1 MTKMAVEN
9 PTISLQ
15 MLRWVALPF
24 LLAALLT
31 CDCSRA
37 GVAVRS
43 ESHFVD
49 KPEVLEF
56 IDAMVLKHHL
66 AREDLLAL
74 FRQIQVQSR
83 ILKSIGAPAGRV
95 KPWYEY
101 RAVFLS
107 ALRIHGGLS
116 FWDGNAK
123 TLSQARQV
131 YGVPEEMVVGI
142 LGVETR
148 YGAST
153 GSYRVLDA
161 LATLAFDYPG
171 RAVFFRQELESFLM
185 LAREEKIDPLT
196 VKGSYAGAIGIPQFM
211 PGSYQR
217 FAVDFDG
224 DGRRDLLDSTADA
237 IGSVANYFHA
247 HGWQT
252 GEPVA
257 VRADVSGKAFQPV
270 LDAGI
275 KPRATVGELKKLGIA
290 PRESVPDN
298 LPAAL
303 ISLEAP
309 DGEEYWLVFNNFY
322 VITRYNRSSKYAMAV
337 YQLSQEISRQRKEA
351 AGQAM
356 LFDRPLEK
364 VAHLLQG
371 STQ

>member
-1 MTKMAVEN
+1 MTALAN
-9 PTISLQ
+9 PTVSLH

-37 GVAVRS
+37 GVAVS
-43 ESHFVD
+43 GESHFVD

-56 IDAMVLKHHL
+56 IDAMALKHHL
-66 AREDLLAL
+66 ARNELLAL
-74 FRQIQVQSR
+74 FRQIQVQPR
-83 ILKSIGAPAGRV
+83 ILKAIGAPAGRV

-101 RAVFLS
+101 RSVFVS

-116 FWDGNAK
+116 FWEENAK
-123 TLSQARQV
+123 LLSQARLA
-131 YGVPEEMVVGI
+131 YGIPEEMVTGI

-148 YGAST
+148 YGASM

-171 RAVFFRQELESFLM
+171 RAVFFRQELENFLV
-185 LAREEKIDPLT
+185 LARDEKIDPLA

-224 DGRRDLLDSTADA
+224 DGRRDLLDSMADA
-237 IGSVANYFHA
+237 IGSVANYFRA

-257 VRADVSGKAFQPV
+257 VRADVSGKSFQSV

-275 KPRATVGELKKLGIA
+275 KPSASVGELKKMGIQ
-290 PRESVPDN
+290 PRESVSDD

-303 ISLEAP
+303 ISLETP
-309 DGEEYWLVFNNFY
+309 DGDEYWLVFNNFY

-337 YQLSQEISRQRKEA
+337 YLLSQEISRQRREA
-351 AGQAM
+351 AGQA
-356 LFDRPLEK
+356 FDRPQEK
-364 VAHLLQG
+364 VARLRG
-371 STQ
+371 GNTQ

>member
-1 MTKMAVEN
+1 M
-9 PTISLQ
+9 ISVVNLGVSLR

-37 GVAVRS
+37 GVAVS
-43 ESHFVD
+43 GNEHFVA

-56 IDAMVLKHHL
+56 VDAMALKHHFP
-66 AREDLLAL
+66 RNELLAL
-74 FRQIQVQSR
+74 FRQIQLQSR
-83 ILKSIGAPAGRV
+83 IIKSIGAPAGRV

-101 RAVFLS
+101 RAIFVNS
-107 ALRIHGGLS
+107 LRIHGGLS
-116 FWDGNAK
+116 FWEENAK
-123 TLSQARQV
+123 LLSQARLA

-148 YGAST
+148 YGASM
-153 GSYRVLDA
+153 GSYRVVDA

-171 RAVFFRQELESFLM
+171 RAAFFRQELENFLV
-185 LAREEKIDPLT
+185 LTHDEKIDPLT
-196 VKGSYAGAIGIPQFM
+196 IKGSYAGAIGIPQFM

-217 FAVDFDG
+217 YAVDFDG

-237 IGSVANYFHA
+237 IGSVANYFRA

-257 VRADVSGKAFQPV
+257 VRADVSGKAFQAI
-270 LDAGI
+270 LDEGI
-275 KPRATVGELKKLGIA
+275 KPRASVGELKKLGIQ
-290 PRESVPDN
+290 PRESVPED

-309 DGEEYWLVFNNFY
+309 EGEEYWLIFNNFY

-337 YQLSQEISRQRKEA
+337 YQLSREISRQRSEML
-351 AGQAM
+351 GQAR
-356 LFDRPLEK
+356 LVDDPLGK
-364 VAHLLQG
+364 VALLLRG
-371 STQ
+371 S